1 MSERDQ
7 QPYVILEK
15 RGSGLVAFLWGSLV
29 GASVALLLAPKTG
42 EETQKDLRE
51 GARRL
56 RDDMGEK
63 FEDLRGSFEEGFE
76 RVREETVEHVDAA
89 RERQQMAGEAIKAGK
104 DAARRARSDLERRV
118 AESKATYKAARNN
131 RGGDG
136 VEDGIEG
143 EATR

>member
-56 RDDMGEK
+56 RDDLGEK
-63 FEDLRGSFEEGFE
+63 LEDLRGSFEEGFE

-89 RERQQMAGEAIKAGK
+89 REQQQVAGEAIKAGK
-104 DAARRARSDLERRV
+104 DAARKARSDLEQRV
-118 AESKATYKAARNN
+118 AESKAAYKAARNN
-131 RGGDG
+131 RDGDG

>member
-7 QPYVILEK
+7 QPYVIVER

-29 GASVALLLAPKTG
+29 GASVALLFASKTG

-51 GARRL
+51 GARRF
-56 RDDMGEK
+56 RDDLGGK
-63 FEDLRGSFEEGFE
+63 LGDLRGSFEEGIE

-104 DAARRARSDLERRV
+104 DAARRARSDLEQRV
-118 AESKATYKAARNN
+118 AESKAAYKAARNN
-131 RGGDG
+131 QDGDG

-143 EATR
+143 ETAR